1 MENRIPTP
9 KMSEVLREDF
19 MKPLGLSAYKLAKGI
34 GVPVSRIQ
42 DILHDRRKVTVDTSV
57 RLARYF
63 GMSDLFFYNI
73 QTDLDLRELK
83 EKIHTCP
90 ICGNITEEDECE
102 ICKDESR
109 DRSTLM
115 VVSSPKDVIAFE
127 NAEGYHGLYHVLGGT
142 ISISKGKG
150 IEDLNID
157 SLLERVG
164 EGEIK
169 EIIIATN
176 PTIDG
181 ETTALYLA
189 KLLENKGVNITRLAY
204 GLPMGGNL
212 DYADALTLAKAIE
225 GRRKI

>member
-1 MENRIPTP
+1 MDLKALVRLQE
-9 KMSEVLREDF
+9 S
-19 MKPLGLSAYKLAKGI
+19 LAKLPSI
-34 GVPVSRIQ
+34 GKKSAERMAFAMLEME
-42 DILHDRRKVTVDTSV
+42 DE
-57 RLARYF
+57 
-63 GMSDLFFYNI
+63 DLNEFADAI
-73 QTDLDLRELK
+73 KELK
-83 EKIHTCP
+83 TKIHLCP
-90 ICGNITEEDECE
+90 ICGNITEDEKCFV
-102 ICKDESR
+102 CSDESR
-109 DRSTLM
+109 DRETIL

-150 IEDLNID
+150 IEDLNIA
-157 SLLERVG
+157 SLLKRV
-164 EGEIK
+164 ETENIK

-176 PTIDG
+176 PTVDG

-189 KLLENKGVNITRLAY
+189 KLLENKGVNVTRLAY

>member
-1 MENRIPTP
+1 MDLKALVRLQE
-9 KMSEVLREDF
+9 S
-19 MKPLGLSAYKLAKGI
+19 LAKLPSI
-34 GVPVSRIQ
+34 GKKSAERMAFAMLEM
-42 DILHDRRKVTVDTSV
+42 DDE
-57 RLARYF
+57 
-63 GMSDLFFYNI
+63 DLNEFADAI
-73 QTDLDLRELK
+73 KELK
-83 EKIHTCP
+83 TKIHQCP
-90 ICGNITEEDECE
+90 ICGNITEDDECY
-102 ICKDESR
+102 ICKDDSR
-109 DRSTLM
+109 DKDTVL

-150 IEDLNID
+150 IEDLNIA
-157 SLLERVG
+157 SLLKRV
-164 EGEIK
+164 ENDNIK

-176 PTIDG
+176 PTVDG

-189 KLLENKGVNITRLAY
+189 KLLENKGVNVTRLAY

>member
-1 MENRIPTP
+1 MDLKALVRLQE
-9 KMSEVLREDF
+9 S
-19 MKPLGLSAYKLAKGI
+19 LAKLPSI
-34 GVPVSRIQ
+34 GKKSAERMAFAMLEME
-42 DILHDRRKVTVDTSV
+42 DE
-57 RLARYF
+57 
-63 GMSDLFFYNI
+63 DLNEFAGAI
-73 QTDLDLRELK
+73 KELK
-83 EKIHTCP
+83 TKIHLCP
-90 ICGNITEEDECE
+90 ICGNITEDEKCFV
-102 ICKDESR
+102 CSDESR
-109 DRSTLM
+109 DRETIL

-150 IEDLNID
+150 IEDLNIA
-157 SLLERVG
+157 SLLKRV
-164 EGEIK
+164 ETENIK

-176 PTIDG
+176 PTVDG